1 MRPDELFN
9 LLLPYKYELAHFWQT
24 DLWLELYFWVV
35 VFLVTVALLM
45 LRPAAVHKAELL
57 CKRVGRRKGLA
68 VAVCIFSALSIRVAL
83 LPILPL
89 PEPIVHDE
97 YSYLLQAETFA
108 SGRLTNPTPTMW
120 VHFES
125 FHINMRPT
133 YQSMYPPAQA
143 LPMAAALALH
153 LHPWWGEWLT
163 VGLMC
168 GAVCWM
174 LQGWMPPQWAFL
186 GGMYCVFR
194 FATFSY
200 WMNSYW
206 GGQVAAIAAALVL
219 GSLPRIKRSPRLRY
233 TLLFALGLAILANS
247 RPYEGLVFTI
257 PALVVLLLWLL
268 GVGRKEP
275 IHFASF
281 APAVALLVLVA
292 AGMGYYNWRST
303 GNPLFMP
310 YAANHQQYHITKPF
324 LWQKPNPIPHYHHQ
338 VMRTMYVYHELP
350 DLLNRRY
357 ADGLWNLLKLK
368 FGVFYDFFI
377 WPLFA
382 LTFVSGWAMFKSR
395 RMWIMPLTL
404 VVLWGGLFIEQW
416 PPNPHYGAPFV
427 CVVTAIVLYGLR
439 LLRLWKP
446 RGLPVGYTVGTAV
459 MVTFAV
465 GTAVPLVCTI
475 LNPYGIGVYWRMPPT
490 LDRSRLQAQLE
501 QKEGQHLIIVH
512 NNRSALGIFDWVYN
526 QPDIDNSKVIWARD
540 MGPAANQELINF
552 YPHRHAWY
560 VDQDDG
566 LMRLTPYD
574 QEDQELD
581 PARTLHVATNRPL
594 TTGR

>member
-9 LLLPYKYELAHFWQT
+9 LQLPFKFSLPPFWET
-24 DLWLELYFWVV
+24 ALWFEFCFWIVA
-35 VFLVTVALLM
+35 FLVALALL
-45 LRPAAVHKAELL
+45 RFQPAIFRKAELL
-57 CKRVGRRKGLA
+57 CKRIGERQGIAIATCILSALA
-68 VAVCIFSALSIRVAL
+68 VRVAL
-83 LPILPL
+83 LPVLPL

-97 YSYLLQAETFA
+97 YSYLLQAQTFA
-108 SGRLTNPTPTMW
+108 AGRITNPTPPMW

-174 LQGWMPPQWAFL
+174 LQGWIPPEWAFL
-186 GGMYCVFR
+186 GGMYCVVR

-206 GGQVAAIAAALVL
+206 GGQVTAAGAALVL
-219 GSLPRIKRSPRLRY
+219 GALPRIKRAPR
-233 TLLFALGLAILANS
+233 TGDALLLALGLVILANS
-247 RPYEGLVFTI
+247 RPYEGFVCCI
-257 PALVVLLLWLL
+257 PALAVLLLWLM
-268 GVGRKEP
+268 GVGREQP
-275 IHFASF
+275 IRIMTF
-281 APAVALLVLVA
+281 APALALLLLA
-292 AGMGYYNWRST
+292 GTGMGYYNWRST

-324 LWQKPNPIPHYHHQ
+324 LWQKPNPIPHYNHQ

-357 ADGLWNLLKLK
+357 GEGLWNLLKLK
-368 FGVFYDFFI
+368 FGVFYDFFF
-377 WPLFA
+377 WPLLGFS
-382 LTFVSGWAMFKSR
+382 LVSGWLMFKDQR
-395 RMWIMPLTL
+395 
-404 VVLWGGLFIEQW
+404 LWMFPATISAIWAGLLIEQW
-416 PPNPHYGAPFV
+416 PPNPHYGAAFAG
-427 CVVTAIVLYGLR
+427 VVVGVVLYGLR
-439 LLRLWKP
+439 ALRSWHP
-446 RGLPVGYTVGTAV
+446 RGAPFGIALSRAVAIV
-459 MVTFAV
+459 MVG

-490 LDRSRLQAQLE
+490 LDRSRLQAQLQ

-526 QPDIDNSKVIWARD
+526 APDIDNSKVIWARD
-540 MGPAANQELINF
+540 MGPAANQELLNF

-566 LMRLTPYD
+566 LMRLAPYD
-574 QEDQELD
+574 QDDPEPD
-581 PARTLHVATNRPL
+581 PARILHIATNRPL
-594 TTGR
+594 TTVR